1 MAKKTTTTEKST
13 KSKKKTTVEEQV
25 TPVQEKTAKTTAAE
39 TVVDKLEDAVS
50 DLVDE
55 AKDDKH
61 AWYAKIGLYIIA
73 SILGILTYL
82 ITNFGDTIYII
93 LEKWFNSLAK

>member
-1 MAKKTTTTEKST
+1 MTEGIKTQPTEEEKPTVKSTATTE
-13 KSKKKTTVEEQV
+13 
-25 TPVQEKTAKTTAAE
+25 
-39 TVVDKLEDAVS
+39 VVDKLEDAVS

-61 AWYAKIGLYIIA
+61 AWYAKISLYIIA
-73 SILGILTYL
+73 SVLGILTYL

>member
-1 MAKKTTTTEKST
+1 MTEETKTPSAEEEVKPTVKSTATTE
-13 KSKKKTTVEEQV
+13 
-25 TPVQEKTAKTTAAE
+25 
-39 TVVDKLEDAVS
+39 VVDKLEDAVS

-61 AWYAKIGLYIIA
+61 SWYAKASLYIVA
-73 SILGILTYL
+73 TILGIITYL

>member
-1 MAKKTTTTEKST
+1 MAKKSTTT
-13 KSKKKTTVEEQV
+13 KTTQSVEEQV

-61 AWYAKIGLYIIA
+61 AWYAKISLYIIA
-73 SILGILTYL
+73 SILGVLTYL